1 MTKMEVALE
10 INPSPPLLVNTP
22 EAARRLSVSRSFL
35 EKKRFFGDADGP
47 PYIKIG
53 RAIRYRLVD
62 LEAWAAAHRT
72 GGAE

>member
-1 MTKMEVALE
+1 MTEMEVALE
-10 INPSPPLLVNTP
+10 TNPSPPLLVDTP

-53 RAIRYRLVD
+53 RAVRYRLVD
-62 LEAWAAAHRT
+62 LEAWAVSHLK